1 MQLYIPA
8 RQNIIMVDVLSF
20 VPMTLGGIIATLV
33 NVLII
38 FLALVIADKVIAHN
52 VNMKRLLIM
61 ALIAFFLVPI
71 LGSLIAGF
79 ATIPFIGLILPLV
92 VWIILGELLIR
103 EADMKTKL
111 KVVVVAFVVYTFLS
125 MYLTPVIISLMP
137 F

>member
-1 MQLYIPA
+1 
-8 RQNIIMVDVLSF
+8 MVDVLSF

-52 VNMKRLLIM
+52 VNVKRLLIM
-61 ALIAFFLVPI
+61 ALIAFFLAPI
-71 LGSLIAGF
+71 IGSLIAGYV
-79 ATIPFIGLILPLV
+79 AIPYIGLILPLI
-92 VWIILGELLIR
+92 VWIILGELLIK

-125 MYLTPVIISLMP
+125 LYLTPVIISLLP

>member
-1 MQLYIPA
+1 
-8 RQNIIMVDVLSF
+8 MVDVLSF
-20 VPMTLGGIIATLV
+20 VPMTLGGIVATLI

-52 VNMKRLLIM
+52 INVKRLLIM
-61 ALIAFFLVPI
+61 ALIAFFLTPI
-71 LGSLIAGF
+71 VGSLIAGYI
-79 ATIPFIGLILPLV
+79 AIPYLGLILPLI
-92 VWIILGELLIR
+92 VWVILGELLIK

-125 MYLTPVIISLMP
+125 LYLTPAIVSLLP

>member
-1 MQLYIPA
+1 
-8 RQNIIMVDVLSF
+8 
-20 VPMTLGGIIATLV
+20 MTLGGIIATLV

-52 VNMKRLLIM
+52 VNVKRLLIM
-61 ALIAFFLVPI
+61 ALIAFFLAPI
-71 LGSLIAGF
+71 IGSLIAGYV
-79 ATIPFIGLILPLV
+79 AIPYIGLILPLI
-92 VWIILGELLIR
+92 VWIILGELLIK

-125 MYLTPVIISLMP
+125 LYLTPVIISLLP

>member
-1 MQLYIPA
+1 
-8 RQNIIMVDVLSF
+8 MVDVLSF
-20 VPMTLGGIIATLV
+20 MPMTLGGIIATLV

-52 VNMKRLLIM
+52 VNVKRLLIM
-61 ALIAFFLVPI
+61 ALIAFFLAPI
-71 LGSLIAGF
+71 IGSLIAGYV
-79 ATIPFIGLILPLV
+79 AIPYIGLILPLI
-92 VWIILGELLIR
+92 VWIILGELLIK

-125 MYLTPVIISLMP
+125 LYLTPVIISLLP

>member
-1 MQLYIPA
+1 
-8 RQNIIMVDVLSF
+8 MVDILSF

-52 VNMKRLLIM
+52 VNVKRLLIM
-61 ALIAFFLVPI
+61 ALIAFFLAPI
-71 LGSLIAGF
+71 IGSLIAGYV
-79 ATIPFIGLILPLV
+79 AIPYIGLILPLI
-92 VWIILGELLIR
+92 VWIILGELLIK

-125 MYLTPVIISLMP
+125 LYLTPVIISLLP

>member
-1 MQLYIPA
+1 
-8 RQNIIMVDVLSF
+8 MVDILSF

-52 VNMKRLLIM
+52 VNVKRLLIM
-61 ALIAFFLVPI
+61 ALIAFFLAPI
-71 LGSLIAGF
+71 IGSLIAGYV
-79 ATIPFIGLILPLV
+79 AIPYIGLILPLI
-92 VWIILGELLIR
+92 VWIILGELLIK
-103 EADMKTKL
+103 EADMKTQL

-125 MYLTPVIISLMP
+125 LCLTPVIISLLP